1 MGNKRKKQ
9 LDEAQLKAIIKRQ
22 EAEAERDSLLWDRD
36 PQKQYIRRYGWL
48 EVIQD
53 YIKQRYQAGVKKP
66 IKYLTLP
73 GPNASDIGLLWKAG
87 ILATSDE
94 GTIPVA
100 ICDRKYAALVVTR
113 LNKVGRL
120 LAVGSRY
127 LRQELAD
134 GGELRDNF
142 PFDVINL
149 DLCNPFI
156 LETKKD
162 DFSTLNWVFRL
173 QRGQSFLLL
182 LTTKPESNPPPKLVT
197 LLQHNISEVPEFQQA
212 YMERFGSDELPL
224 CLADSTFFA
233 QLAFPKAIA
242 RLARFFGYGVTE
254 HFAANYLRRS
264 NHESYQ
270 MISHSFEF
278 VPLGRNDDCVAAPW
292 GKLKYEPYFS
302 RVPRDA
308 AEEKLFNL
316 RSPQHEQLANEAYR
330 RFITTL
336 LKRSSRNVTTI
347 LDENSQL
354 KNELQNEADSLI
366 QWWQKDSSNPPDSK

>member
-48 EVIQD
+48 ELIQD
-53 YIKQRYQAGVKKP
+53 YVKRRRQAGVEKP

-87 ILATSDE
+87 ILATTE
-94 GTIPVA
+94 PGTISAA

-113 LNKVGRL
+113 LNKIGRL

-127 LRQELAD
+127 LRQELVD

-156 LETKKD
+156 LETKRD
-162 DFSTLNWVFRL
+162 DFSTLNWIFRL

-182 LTTKPESNPPPKLVT
+182 LTTKPESNPPSKLVT

-212 YMERFGSDELPL
+212 YMKRFGSDELPL

-254 HFAANYLRRS
+254 HFAANYVRGS
-264 NHESYQ
+264 NHESYE
-270 MISHSFEF
+270 MISHSFEL
-278 VPLGRNDDCVAAPW
+278 VPLGRND
-292 GKLKYEPYFS
+292 KLKYDPYFS
-302 RVPRDA
+302 RVPRNA

-316 RSPQHEQLANEAYR
+316 LSPQHEQLANEAYQ

-347 LDENSQL
+347 LNENSQL

-366 QWWQKDSSNPPDSK
+366 QWWQKGPSKAELVESVSPQEA